1 MNRFLF
7 NNEFKFRLV
16 RHFVF
21 FAATVLG
28 FAFLFFF
35 QNKSDGFAS
44 ALWITF
50 VNSLFFFSYGY
61 VTIFLLIP
69 EFLLNRK
76 AGWFVVLFLL
86 IGVALSALKLMVS
99 DQIFYAALS
108 PENMQRRGLLNLRF
122 VVVNTKDMTFIVALF
137 CIAKFVKDFFHAEK
151 TRKILQKETLEA
163 KRKLYQAQFDPHF
176 LFNTINNLYAISLLN
191 PEKAIQVVGRLKTV
205 LHYIIDEIQKDFVA
219 LESEIVLV
227 KNYIQLEK
235 LRYGNRLK
243 VDFIIDGNLQTARI
257 PPMILFFLIEN
268 SFRHG
273 SSLDAGSPWIHVNI
287 KPENGKIQLRVENSK
302 PLSTRI
308 FKGGTLPLSQL
319 RKRLDVIYSRDGY
332 DLKIDETD
340 KSFSV
345 NLELR

>member
-7 NNEFKFRLV
+7 NNDLRYRLV

-21 FAATVLG
+21 FAVTVLG
-28 FAFLFFF
+28 FAFLFYL
-35 QNKSDGFAS
+35 QNKSDGFAG

-76 AGWFVVLFLL
+76 PGWFVVLFLL

-108 PENMQRRGLLNLRF
+108 PENSQSRGLFNFRF
-122 VVVNTKDMTFIVALF
+122 VVINTKDMTFIVALF
-137 CIAKFVKDFFHAEK
+137 CVAKFVKDFVHAEK
-151 TRKILQKETLEA
+151 TRKILQMETLEA
-163 KRKLYQAQFDPHF
+163 KRRLYQAQFDPHF

-191 PEKAIQVVGRLKTV
+191 PEKAINVVARLKTV
-205 LHYIIDEIQKDFVA
+205 LHYIIDEIQNDFVA
-219 LESEIVLV
+219 LENEIVLV

-243 VDFIIDGNLQTARI
+243 VDFIVDGNLQTAKI
-257 PPMILFFLIEN
+257 PPMVLFFLIEN

-287 KPENGKIQLRVENSK
+287 KPENGNIHLRVENSK
-302 PLSTRI
+302 PLKI
-308 FKGGTLPLSQL
+308 NILKGGALPLMQL
-319 RKRLDVIYSRDGY
+319 RKRLDVIYSREGY

>member
-7 NNEFKFRLV
+7 NNEFKYRLV
-16 RHFVF
+16 RHFLF

-35 QNKSDGFAS
+35 QNKNNGFAS

-108 PENMQRRGLLNLRF
+108 PENMQGRGLLNLRF

-151 TRKILQKETLEA
+151 TRKILQKETFEA

-191 PEKAIQVVGRLKTV
+191 PEKAIQVVGRLKIV

-243 VDFIIDGNLQTARI
+243 VDFIIDGNLQTAKV

-273 SSLDAGSPWIHVNI
+273 SSLDAGSPWIHINI
-287 KPENGKIQLRVENSK
+287 KPENGKIHFRVENSK
-302 PLSTRI
+302 PLKTPT
-308 FKGGTLPLSQL
+308 FKGGALPLAQL

-340 KSFSV
+340 KSFNV

>member
-7 NNEFKFRLV
+7 NNEFKYRLV
-16 RHFVF
+16 RHFLF
-21 FAATVLG
+21 FAVTVFC

-35 QNKSDGFAS
+35 QNKSDGFYS

-86 IGVALSALKLMVS
+86 TGVALSALKLMVS

-108 PENMQRRGLLNLRF
+108 PENSQGRGLFNFRF

-137 CIAKFVKDFFHAEK
+137 CIAKFVKDFIHAEK
-151 TRKILQKETLEA
+151 ARMILQKETLEA
-163 KRKLYQAQFDPHF
+163 KRRLYQAQFDPHF

-191 PEKAIQVVGRLKTV
+191 PEKALSVVARLKAV
-205 LHYIIDEIQKDFVA
+205 LHYIIDEIQNDFVA

-243 VDFIIDGNLQTARI
+243 VDFIVDGNLQTAKI
-257 PPMILFFLIEN
+257 PPMILFFLVEN

-273 SSLDAGSPWIHVNI
+273 SSLDAGSPWIHINI
-287 KPENGKIQLRVENSK
+287 KPENGRIHLWVENSK
-302 PLSTRI
+302 PSKNHV
-308 FKGGTLPLSQL
+308 FKGADLPLPQL
-319 RKRLDVIYSRDGY
+319 RKRLDVIYGREGY

-340 KSFSV
+340 KSFNV
-345 NLELR
+345 NLDLR

>member
-7 NNEFKFRLV
+7 NNDLRYRLV

-21 FAATVLG
+21 FAVTVLG
-28 FAFLFFF
+28 FTFLVYLR
-35 QNKSDGFAS
+35 NKNDGFAG

-86 IGVALSALKLMVS
+86 IGVALSALKLMIS

-108 PENMQRRGLLNLRF
+108 PENSQSRGLFNFRF
-122 VVVNTKDMTFIVALF
+122 VVINTKDMTFIVALF
-137 CIAKFVKDFFHAEK
+137 CVAKFVKDFVHAEK
-151 TRKILQKETLEA
+151 TRKILQMETLEA
-163 KRKLYQAQFDPHF
+163 KQRLYQSQFDPHF

-191 PEKAIQVVGRLKTV
+191 PEKAIHVVARLKTV
-205 LHYIIDEIQKDFVA
+205 LHYIIDEIQNDFVA
-219 LESEIVLV
+219 LENEIVLV

-243 VDFIIDGNLQTARI
+243 VDFIVDGNLQTAKI
-257 PPMILFFLIEN
+257 PPMILFFLVEN
-268 SFRHG
+268 CFRHG

-287 KPENGKIQLRVENSK
+287 KPENDKIHLRVENSK
-302 PLSTRI
+302 PLKNNT
-308 FKGGTLPLSQL
+308 FKGGALPLSQL

-332 DLKIDETD
+332 NLKIDETD